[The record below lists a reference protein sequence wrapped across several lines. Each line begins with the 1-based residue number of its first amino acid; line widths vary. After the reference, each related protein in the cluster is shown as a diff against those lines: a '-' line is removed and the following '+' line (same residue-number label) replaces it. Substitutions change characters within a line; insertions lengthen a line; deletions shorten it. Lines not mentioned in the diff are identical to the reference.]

1 MCSLR
6 GCGCVCPTLC
16 SAVGLSQT
24 FSVTVQVTR
33 VFLAGVLLF
42 TDALFSLSLRDEIWK
57 VLVNIFMG
65 RQFEGECHHPK

>member
-1 MCSLR
+1 M
-6 GCGCVCPTLC
+6 
-16 SAVGLSQT
+16 
-24 FSVTVQVTR
+24 TVQVTS